1 MRKGDTTMTRHAP
14 AVEWTFCDSEQDWQT
29 ARTASRPTSAAPQ
42 RTVRSSGYGRRWA
55 ATSLLL
61 LLAALVVCLGV
72 RQMGRQR
79 LAQDRAELQT
89 ALHLEQWAVAQDDPA
104 LARLSLDP
112 DALPRPE
119 LYDAEFDRLINA
131 NPAGAAPT
139 LPAVALN
146 VVDTWGDVTV
156 VAVRFTPGAGP
167 AFRQTRFYRRTDAG
181 WLRSAPDPT
190 LWGLPRTLETER
202 LIFHYRERD
211 LPVVAAVAETAD
223 ALAATVERAFGLAAG
238 KLAVTVSV
246 DAPPFT
252 VAPDGEAVR
261 LASPAAYLAPAT
273 IDDATLLEQALALA
287 LMQRAVQLTARPTPA
302 GAQWQPLVEAI
313 GLWQLW
319 QLDLPLAGWQEPLV
333 RRIYAGEKEVSV
345 EAGDLATDLC
355 AAHRVW
361 LEEPATLRLP
371 VACQPPV
378 LLGRGPVPPAAL
390 AELTPTPWELSSRLG
405 VSGEGLHPDYG
416 VALATVVD
424 YLAATYG
431 AERLPDLVAALEDH
445 ATWDSLTAAVYG
457 VAAADIQSG
466 WRAHLH
472 GRYGVDC
479 AR

>member
-1 MRKGDTTMTRHAP
+1 MTGRPQAIQWTLCESDEEWRQARAAATLPGMALNKGVLVA
-14 AVEWTFCDSEQDWQT
+14 
-29 ARTASRPTSAAPQ
+29 ARR
-42 RTVRSSGYGRRWA
+42 GRWA
-55 ATSLLL
+55 ATALLIML
-61 LLAALVVCLGV
+61 LVAAAWV
-72 RQMGRQR
+72 RQIGRQR
-79 LAQDRAELQT
+79 LAQDSAELQT

-104 LARLSLDP
+104 LARLTLDP
-112 DALPRPE
+112 DAIPRPE
-119 LYDAEFDRLINA
+119 LYDAEFDRLVNA
-131 NPAGAAPT
+131 YPAGASPT
-139 LPAVALN
+139 LPTVTLD
-146 VVDTWGDVTV
+146 VVDAWGDVAV
-156 VAVRFTPGAGP
+156 VAVRFTPSAGP
-167 AFRQTRFYRRTDAG
+167 AYRQTRFYRRADAD
-181 WLRSAPDPT
+181 WLRIPPDPS
-190 LWGLPRTLETER
+190 LWGPPRTLETER
-202 LIFHYRERD
+202 LIFHYHERD

-252 VAPDGEAVR
+252 VAPDGDAVR

-287 LMQRAVQLTARPTPA
+287 LVQRAVNWATRPTPA
-302 GAQWQPLVEAI
+302 GVQWQPLADAI

-333 RRIYAGEKEVSV
+333 RRIYAGDQEVSV
-345 EAGDLATDLC
+345 EVGDLATDLC

-378 LLGRGPVPPAAL
+378 LLGRGPVPPVAL
-390 AELTPTPWELSSRLG
+390 AELTPTPWELSARLG
-405 VSGEGLHPDYG
+405 VSGEGLHPGHG
-416 VALATVVD
+416 VALATFVD

-445 ATWDSLTAAVYG
+445 ATWDSLMAAVYG
-457 VAAADIQSG
+457 VTAADIQSG
-466 WRAHLH
+466 WRGHLH